1 MLKRLSAIVLA
12 IALCFSCLGSVCTA
26 AAQYRQEDAELEL
39 RELMEEY
46 CGSYWYSSFQGSS
59 QCKGFADLV
68 FDALFGTGG
77 PGPYSDSRYTLP
89 SAASRSCTCLG
100 ILSGSE
106 SNEESLQALLS
117 QALPG
122 DYVQCVRRT
131 GTQHSMIVLEVSDT
145 GITFFD
151 CNLKG
156 SYLCASY
163 TYSWADV
170 AEQLT
175 RGISLYRHN
184 GYVPSEAYNIYLDA
198 EGGEC
203 SRTVIPVQ
211 KGAAY
216 GILPLPERKG
226 FLFDGWYIARYGASS
241 TPTRVF
247 VNQDTLHLVNG
258 NVYLHAA
265 WLEDPGPC
273 AVNGHSWSSEVTPP
287 TCETDGFTTDTCTV
301 CELTRISDVQ
311 PATGHSWVDAET
323 VDPTCKADG
332 YTLQACTVC
341 NATQKVE
348 ILPASHTYREVS
360 HIPATN
366 GEDGGITYL
375 CSRCGY
381 CVTETLPSQLHRF
394 IDLQESA
401 WYYPY
406 VKEMVVLGLMN
417 GTSDTSFSPGKT
429 LTRAMLVTILYRMQ
443 GEPEAATANYT
454 DVPAGKWYSAA
465 VGWASENGVVTGYP
479 DQTFRPNAP
488 VTREQAATILYRC
501 APLMGRSTEQT
512 AALDEF
518 TDFGTISGYAKIPMG
533 WAKANDILS
542 GFPDET
548 LRPGGSASRAQIA
561 KMIVTFTACLER

>member
-12 IALCFSCLGSVCTA
+12 MVLCFSCLSSVCTA

-89 SAASRSCTCLG
+89 DATSRSCTCIG
-100 ILSGSE
+100 ILSSSE
-106 SNEESLQALLS
+106 SNYDSLKALLS

-122 DYVQCVRRT
+122 DYVQCVRYT
-131 GTQHSMIVLEVSDT
+131 GTQHSMIVLETSDT

-163 TYSWADV
+163 TYTWDEASDY
-170 AEQLT
+170 LT

-184 GYVPSEAYNIYLDA
+184 GYVPSESYRLYFDP
-198 EGGEC
+198 ESGKC
-203 SRTVIPVQ
+203 TVTSAPVK

-226 FLFDGWYIARYGASS
+226 YLFDGWYYLCYGSS
-241 TPTRVF
+241 KTPTKVF
-247 VNQDTLHLVNG
+247 VNENTVHTVNG

-265 WLEDPGPC
+265 WQEDPGPC
-273 AVNGHSWSSEVTPP
+273 ATNGHSWKTKVTPP
-287 TCETDGFTTDTCTV
+287 TCVTDGNTTETCTV
-301 CELTRISDVQ
+301 CGISKISDIQ
-311 PATGHSWVDAET
+311 PATGHSWTNTSTLA
-323 VDPTCKADG
+323 PTCKDDG
-332 YTLQACTVC
+332 YTLQTCTTC
-341 NATQKVE
+341 NATQKVNMV
-348 ILPASHTYREVS
+348 PASHTYREVS
-360 HIPATN
+360 CIPATN
-366 GEDGGITYL
+366 GEDGYITYL
-375 CSRCGY
+375 CTSCGY
-381 CVTETLPSQLHRF
+381 TVTETLPSQLHRF
-394 IDLQESA
+394 TDLQESA

-406 VKEMVVLGLMN
+406 VKEMVVLGIMN
-417 GTSDTSFSPGKT
+417 GTSDAAFSPNNT
-429 LTRAMLVTILYRMQ
+429 LTRGMLVTILYRMQ
-443 GEPEAATANYT
+443 GEPEAAIADYT
-454 DVPAGKWYSAA
+454 DVPTGKWYAAA
-465 VGWASENGVVTGYP
+465 VGWASENGIVTGYP
-479 DQTFRPNAP
+479 DKTFRPNAP

-501 APLMGRSTEQT
+501 APLMGRSTALT
-512 AALDEF
+512 ASLEEF
-518 TDFGTISGYAKIPMG
+518 TDMDTISAYAQTPMA

-542 GFPDET
+542 GYPDET

-561 KMIVTFTACLER
+561 KMIVTFTNCLER